1 MKSIQDIL
9 REALGEAFGR
19 LGVDAGEV
27 DGIGLEQP
35 ARREHGDWSSNAA
48 MALAK
53 SAGKSPRD
61 LAGEV
66 CEVLAGDLP
75 QHVSG
80 VEIAGPGFINFHLA
94 DSWWHAVLERVVTE
108 GADYGRLSFGEG
120 HRVNLEFVSANPTGP
135 LHAGHA
141 RGAAYGDALGSIL
154 ERCGYEVEREFY
166 VNDRGA
172 QLDIFAVSL
181 AARLVGLPVPPGG
194 YQGDYVDEWA
204 RELPGNLAEIVEGI
218 TPRPAPL
225 AVGNASTAS
234 DSARWAAEGLS
245 GKEPG
250 NSGNDSNDL
259 TTEAINPDVNN
270 PVSELKNLET
280 EKNIYANLDR
290 DAFNTDQLDH
300 WYAQV
305 ADHSS
310 FDDIRTWGRN
320 HAIADQQTTLGRLNI
335 VFGKWFS
342 ETSLVDGDNVSNLLA
357 QLEAKGTAYQKD
369 GATWLRVSD
378 FGDDQDRVLVKS
390 DGEFT
395 YLLPDIAYHQDKL
408 ARADTLIDI
417 WGADHH
423 GYIARMKAAIA
434 AFGENPER
442 LEVILCQI
450 VKLLRD
456 GKEVKL
462 SKRKGDII
470 TLDEIIDEIGP
481 DAARFAYLLQSPDSQ
496 QTVDLNVLAEESM
509 ENPVFYVQYAHV
521 RACAILRQA
530 AELGIARLAV
540 SECDLSLLSNERERE
555 VLRCLGDL
563 PAELETAC
571 HARAPHRIVSWLRD
585 LASAFHSFYHDCRVT
600 GDDVADDLTHA
611 RLALVD
617 AVRIGLAIGLD
628 LVGVSKPERM

>member
-1 MKSIQDIL
+1 MTDIQDIL

-27 DGIGLEQP
+27 GDIGLEQP

-48 MALAK
+48 MVLAK
-53 SAGKSPRD
+53 SAGKPPRD

-66 CEVLAGDLP
+66 CDVLAGDLP
-75 QHVSG
+75 KHVSG
-80 VEIAGPGFINFHLA
+80 AEIAGPGFINFHLA
-94 DSWWHAVLERVVTE
+94 DSWWHAVLEQVVTE
-108 GADYGRLSFGEG
+108 GADYGRLNFGEG
-120 HRVNLEFVSANPTGP
+120 HQVNLEFVSANPTGP

-181 AARLVGLPVPPGG
+181 AARRVGLPPPPDG
-194 YQGDYVDEWA
+194 YHGDYVDEWA
-204 RELPGNLAEIVEGI
+204 SELPGDLAEMVEGI
-218 TPRPAPL
+218 EPR
-225 AVGNASTAS
+225 
-234 DSARWAAEGLS
+234 DE
-245 GKEPG
+245 
-250 NSGNDSNDL
+250 
-259 TTEAINPDVNN
+259 
-270 PVSELKNLET
+270 
-280 EKNIYANLDR
+280 
-290 DAFNTDQLDH
+290 

-305 ADHSS
+305 ASHSS
-310 FDDIRTWGRN
+310 FGDLRAWGRD
-320 HAIADQQTTLGRLNI
+320 HSIADQKATLGRLNI
-335 VFGKWFS
+335 VFDKWFS
-342 ETSLVDGDNVSNLLA
+342 ETSLLESGRVEDLLA
-357 QLEAKGTAYQKD
+357 GLRTDGTSYKKD

-390 DGEFT
+390 DGELT

-423 GYIARMKAAIA
+423 GYIARMKSAIA

-450 VKLLRD
+450 VKLQRD

-470 TLDEIIDEIGP
+470 ALGEIIDEIGP

-496 QTVDLNVLAEESM
+496 QTVDLNVMAEKSM

-530 AELGIARLAV
+530 EELGIERQAV
-540 SECDLSLLSNERERE
+540 SETNLALLSHERERE

-563 PAELETAC
+563 PAEIETAC
-571 HARAPHRIVSWLRD
+571 HARAPHRIVSWLRE

-600 GDDVADDLTHA
+600 GDDVPDDLTHA
-611 RLALVD
+611 RLSLVD

>member
-27 DGIGLEQP
+27 GDIGLEQP

-53 SAGKSPRD
+53 SAGKPPRD

-66 CEVLAGDLP
+66 CDVLASDLP

-94 DSWWHAVLERVVTE
+94 DSWWHAVLEQVVTE

-120 HRVNLEFVSANPTGP
+120 HQVNLEFVSANPTGP

-181 AARLVGLPVPPGG
+181 AARRVGLPPPPDG
-194 YQGDYVDEWA
+194 YHGDYVDEWA
-204 RELPGNLAEIVEGI
+204 HELPGDLAEMVEGI
-218 TPRPAPL
+218 EPR
-225 AVGNASTAS
+225 
-234 DSARWAAEGLS
+234 DE
-245 GKEPG
+245 
-250 NSGNDSNDL
+250 
-259 TTEAINPDVNN
+259 
-270 PVSELKNLET
+270 
-280 EKNIYANLDR
+280 
-290 DAFNTDQLDH
+290 

-305 ADHSS
+305 ASHSS
-310 FDDIRTWGRN
+310 FGDLRAWGRD
-320 HAIADQQTTLGRLNI
+320 HSIADQKATLGRLNI
-335 VFGKWFS
+335 VFDKWFS
-342 ETSLVDGDNVSNLLA
+342 ETSLLESGRVEDLLA
-357 QLEAKGTAYQKD
+357 GLRAEGTSFQKD

-390 DGEFT
+390 DGELT

-423 GYIARMKAAIA
+423 GYIARMKAAIS

-450 VKLLRD
+450 VKLQRD

-470 TLDEIIDEIGP
+470 ALGEIIDEIGP

-496 QTVDLNVLAEESM
+496 QTVDLNVLAEKSM

-530 AELGIARLAV
+530 EELGIERQAV
-540 SECDLSLLSNERERE
+540 SEANLALLSHERERE

-563 PAELETAC
+563 PAEIETAC
-571 HARAPHRIVSWLRD
+571 HARAPHRIVSWLRE

-600 GDDVADDLTHA
+600 GDDVPDDLTHA
-611 RLALVD
+611 RLCLVD
-617 AVRIGLAIGLD
+617 AVCIGLAIGLD

>member
-1 MKSIQDIL
+1 MTDIRDIL

-19 LGVDAGEV
+19 LRLDAGEV
-27 DGIGLEQP
+27 GDIGLEQP

-53 SAGKSPRD
+53 SAGKPPRD

-66 CEVLAGDLP
+66 CDVLARDLP
-75 QHVSG
+75 QHVSR

-94 DSWWHAVLERVVTE
+94 DSWWHAVLEQVVTE
-108 GADYGRLSFGEG
+108 GTDYGRSSFGAG
-120 HRVNLEFVSANPTGP
+120 HQVNLEFVSANPTGP

-166 VNDRGA
+166 VNDRGT
-172 QLDIFAVSL
+172 QLDNFAVSL
-181 AARLVGLPVPPGG
+181 AARRIGLPSPPDG
-194 YQGDYVDEWA
+194 YHGDYVDEWA
-204 RELPGNLAEIVEGI
+204 SELPGDLAETIEKI
-218 TPRPAPL
+218 EPRPILIAD
-225 AVGNASTAS
+225 GINTGKASSDISAS
-234 DSARWAAEGLS
+234 DEGL
-245 GKEPG
+245 
-250 NSGNDSNDL
+250 
-259 TTEAINPDVNN
+259 
-270 PVSELKNLET
+270 
-280 EKNIYANLDR
+280 
-290 DAFNTDQLDH
+290 NTDELDH

-305 ADHSS
+305 SNSPVFNDLRA
-310 FDDIRTWGRN
+310 WGRD
-320 HAIADQQTTLGRLNI
+320 HAIADQRATLGRLNI
-335 VFGKWFS
+335 VFDKWFS
-342 ETSLVDGDNVSNLLA
+342 ETSLLESGRVDDLLA
-357 QLEAKGTAYQKD
+357 GLPTDGTSYQKD

-390 DGEFT
+390 DGELT

-408 ARADTLIDI
+408 SRADTLIDI

-450 VKLLRD
+450 VKLQRD

-470 TLDEIIDEIGP
+470 ALGEIIDEIGP

-496 QTVDLNVLAEESM
+496 QTVDLNVLAEKSM

-530 AELGIARLAV
+530 AELGIERQSV
-540 SECDLSLLSNERERE
+540 SETNLALLSHERERE

-563 PAELETAC
+563 PAEIETAC
-571 HARAPHRIVSWLRD
+571 RARAPHRIVSWLRE
-585 LASAFHSFYHDCRVT
+585 LASVFHSFYHDCRVT
-600 GDDVADDLTHA
+600 GDDVPDDLTHA
-611 RLALVD
+611 RLSLVD

>member
-27 DGIGLEQP
+27 GDIGLEQP

-53 SAGKSPRD
+53 SAGKPPRD

-66 CEVLAGDLP
+66 CGVLAGDLP

-94 DSWWHAVLERVVTE
+94 DSWWHAVLEQVVTE
-108 GADYGRLSFGEG
+108 GADYGRLNFGEG
-120 HRVNLEFVSANPTGP
+120 HQVNLEFVSANPTGP

-181 AARLVGLPVPPGG
+181 AARRVGLPSPPDG
-194 YQGDYVDEWA
+194 YHGDYVDEWA
-204 RELPGNLAEIVEGI
+204 SELPGDLAAMIEGI
-218 TPRPAPL
+218 ESRPAPIVNPTPV
-225 AVGNASTAS
+225 ANEASTGK
-234 DSARWAAEGLS
+234 DS
-245 GKEPG
+245 KDNP
-250 NSGNDSNDL
+250 NSGNTAHLLRENFNID
-259 TTEAINPDVNN
+259 
-270 PVSELKNLET
+270 ELDE
-280 EKNIYANLDR
+280 
-290 DAFNTDQLDH
+290 

-305 ADHSS
+305 ASHSS
-310 FDDIRTWGRN
+310 FGDLRAWGRD
-320 HAIADQQTTLGRLNI
+320 HSIADQKATLVRLNI
-335 VFGKWFS
+335 VFDKWFS
-342 ETSLVDGDNVSNLLA
+342 ETSLLESGRVEDLLA
-357 QLEAKGTAYQKD
+357 GLRADGTSYQKD

-390 DGEFT
+390 DGELT

-423 GYIARMKAAIA
+423 GYIARMKAAIS

-450 VKLLRD
+450 VKLQRD

-470 TLDEIIDEIGP
+470 ALGEIIDEIGP

-496 QTVDLNVLAEESM
+496 QTVDLNVLAEKSM

-530 AELGIARLAV
+530 EELGIERQAV
-540 SECDLSLLSNERERE
+540 SETNLALLSHERERE

-563 PAELETAC
+563 PAEIETAC
-571 HARAPHRIVSWLRD
+571 HARAPHRIVSWLRE

-600 GDDVADDLTHA
+600 GDDVPDDLTQA
-611 RLALVD
+611 RLCLVD

>member
-1 MKSIQDIL
+1 MKSIQNIL

-19 LGVDAGEV
+19 LGLDAGEIG
-27 DGIGLEQP
+27 DIGLEQP

-53 SAGKSPRD
+53 SAGKPPRD

-66 CEVLAGDLP
+66 CEMLSADLP

-80 VEIAGPGFINFHLA
+80 VGIAGPGFINFHLA
-94 DSWWHAVLERVVTE
+94 DSWWHAVLEQVVTE
-108 GADYGRLSFGEG
+108 GADYGRLSFGEE
-120 HRVNLEFVSANPTGP
+120 HHVNLEFVSANPTGP

-154 ERCGYEVEREFY
+154 ERCGYGVEREFY
-166 VNDRGA
+166 VNDRGT
-172 QLDIFAVSL
+172 QLDNFAVSL
-181 AARLVGLPVPPGG
+181 AARRIGLPPPPDG
-194 YQGDYVDEWA
+194 YHGDYVDEWA
-204 RELPGNLAEIVEGI
+204 SELPNDLAEVIEKI
-218 TPRPAPL
+218 EPRPAPI
-225 AVGNASTAS
+225 ADGINTGKASVDISAS
-234 DSARWAAEGLS
+234 DE
-245 GKEPG
+245 
-250 NSGNDSNDL
+250 DL
-259 TTEAINPDVNN
+259 TA
-270 PVSELKNLET
+270 
-280 EKNIYANLDR
+280 
-290 DAFNTDQLDH
+290 DQLDH

-305 ADHSS
+305 TDHPS
-310 FDDIRTWGRN
+310 FGDLRAWGRD
-320 HAIADQQTTLGRLNI
+320 HAITEQRATLGRLNI
-335 VFGKWFS
+335 VFDKWFS
-342 ETSLVDGDNVSNLLA
+342 ETSLLESGRVDDLLA
-357 QLEAKGTAYQKD
+357 GLRADGTSYQKD

-390 DGEFT
+390 DGELT

-408 ARADTLIDI
+408 TRADTLIDI

-450 VKLLRD
+450 VKLQRD

-470 TLDEIIDEIGP
+470 AMGEIIDEIGS

-496 QTVDLNVLAEESM
+496 QTVDLNVLAEKSM

-530 AELGIARLAV
+530 AELGIERQAV
-540 SECDLSLLSNERERE
+540 SETNLALLSHERERE

-563 PAELETAC
+563 PAEIETAC

-600 GDDVADDLTHA
+600 GDDVPDDLTHA
-611 RLALVD
+611 RLSLVD

>member
-1 MKSIQDIL
+1 MTDIQDIL

-27 DGIGLEQP
+27 GDIGLEQP

-48 MALAK
+48 MVLAK
-53 SAGKSPRD
+53 SAGKPPRD

-66 CEVLAGDLP
+66 CDVLAGDLP
-75 QHVSG
+75 KHVSG
-80 VEIAGPGFINFHLA
+80 AEIAGPGFINFHLA
-94 DSWWHAVLERVVTE
+94 DSWWHAVLEQVVTE
-108 GADYGRLSFGEG
+108 GADYGRLNFGEG
-120 HRVNLEFVSANPTGP
+120 HQVNLEFVSANPTGP

-181 AARLVGLPVPPGG
+181 AARRVGLPPPPDG
-194 YQGDYVDEWA
+194 YHGDYVDEWA
-204 RELPGNLAEIVEGI
+204 SELPGDLAEMVEGI
-218 TPRPAPL
+218 EPR
-225 AVGNASTAS
+225 
-234 DSARWAAEGLS
+234 DE
-245 GKEPG
+245 
-250 NSGNDSNDL
+250 
-259 TTEAINPDVNN
+259 
-270 PVSELKNLET
+270 
-280 EKNIYANLDR
+280 
-290 DAFNTDQLDH
+290 

-305 ADHSS
+305 ASHSS
-310 FDDIRTWGRN
+310 FGDLRAWGRD
-320 HAIADQQTTLGRLNI
+320 HSIADQKATLGRLNI
-335 VFGKWFS
+335 VFDKWFS
-342 ETSLVDGDNVSNLLA
+342 ETSLLESGRVEDLLA
-357 QLEAKGTAYQKD
+357 GLRTDGTSYKKD

-390 DGEFT
+390 DGELT

-423 GYIARMKAAIA
+423 GYIARMKSAIA

-450 VKLLRD
+450 VKLQRD

-470 TLDEIIDEIGP
+470 ALGEIIDEIGP

-496 QTVDLNVLAEESM
+496 QTVDLNVMAEKSM

-530 AELGIARLAV
+530 EELGIERQAV
-540 SECDLSLLSNERERE
+540 SETNLALLSHERERE

-563 PAELETAC
+563 PAEIETAC
-571 HARAPHRIVSWLRD
+571 HARAPHRIVSWLRE
-585 LASAFHSFYHDCRVT
+585 LASSFHSFYHDCRVT
-600 GDDVADDLTHA
+600 GDDVPDDLTHA
-611 RLALVD
+611 RLSLVD

>member
-1 MKSIQDIL
+1 ML
-9 REALGEAFGR
+9 T
-19 LGVDAGEV
+19 
-27 DGIGLEQP
+27 
-35 ARREHGDWSSNAA
+35 
-48 MALAK
+48 
-53 SAGKSPRD
+53 
-61 LAGEV
+61 
-66 CEVLAGDLP
+66 GDLP
-75 QHVSG
+75 QHVSR

-94 DSWWHAVLERVVTE
+94 DSWWHAVLEQVVTE
-108 GADYGRLSFGEG
+108 GADYGRSSFGAG
-120 HRVNLEFVSANPTGP
+120 HQVNLEFVSANPTGP

-166 VNDRGA
+166 VNDRGT
-172 QLDIFAVSL
+172 QLDNFAVSL
-181 AARLVGLPVPPGG
+181 AARRVGLPPPPDG
-194 YQGDYVDEWA
+194 YHGDYVDEWA
-204 RELPGNLAEIVEGI
+204 SELPGDLAEVIKKIE
-218 TPRPAPL
+218 PRPAPINDGRNTGK
-225 AVGNASTAS
+225 ASVGISAS
-234 DSARWAAEGLS
+234 DEGL
-245 GKEPG
+245 
-250 NSGNDSNDL
+250 
-259 TTEAINPDVNN
+259 
-270 PVSELKNLET
+270 
-280 EKNIYANLDR
+280 
-290 DAFNTDQLDH
+290 NTDELDH
-300 WYAQV
+300 WYSRV
-305 ADHSS
+305 TDHPS
-310 FDDIRTWGRN
+310 FDDLCAWGRD
-320 HAIADQQTTLGRLNI
+320 HSIADQRNTLGRLNI
-335 VFGKWFS
+335 VFDKWFS
-342 ETSLVDGDNVSNLLA
+342 ETSLLESGRVDDLLA
-357 QLEAKGTAYQKD
+357 GLRADGTSYQKD

-390 DGEFT
+390 DGELT

-408 ARADTLIDI
+408 SRADTLIDI

-450 VKLLRD
+450 VKLQRD

-470 TLDEIIDEIGP
+470 ALGEIIDEIGP

-496 QTVDLNVLAEESM
+496 QTVDLNVLAEKSM

-530 AELGIARLAV
+530 AELGIERQSV
-540 SECDLSLLSNERERE
+540 SETNLSLLSHERERE

-563 PAELETAC
+563 PAEIETAC
-571 HARAPHRIVSWLRD
+571 RARAPHRIVSWLRD

-600 GDDVADDLTHA
+600 GDDVPDDLTHA
-611 RLALVD
+611 RLSLVD

>member
-27 DGIGLEQP
+27 GDIGLEQP

-53 SAGKSPRD
+53 SAGKQPRD

-66 CEVLAGDLP
+66 REVLASDLP

-94 DSWWHAVLERVVTE
+94 DSWWHAVLEQVVTE
-108 GADYGRLSFGEG
+108 GADYGRLNFGEG
-120 HRVNLEFVSANPTGP
+120 HQVNLEFVSANPTGP

-181 AARLVGLPVPPGG
+181 AARRVGLPPPPDG
-194 YQGDYVDEWA
+194 YHGDYVDEWA
-204 RELPGNLAEIVEGI
+204 SELPEDLAAMVEGI
-218 TPRPAPL
+218 EPR
-225 AVGNASTAS
+225 
-234 DSARWAAEGLS
+234 DE
-245 GKEPG
+245 
-250 NSGNDSNDL
+250 
-259 TTEAINPDVNN
+259 
-270 PVSELKNLET
+270 
-280 EKNIYANLDR
+280 
-290 DAFNTDQLDH
+290 

-305 ADHSS
+305 ASHSS
-310 FDDIRTWGRN
+310 FGDLRAWGRD
-320 HAIADQQTTLGRLNI
+320 HSIADQKATLVRLNI
-335 VFGKWFS
+335 VFDKWFS
-342 ETSLVDGDNVSNLLA
+342 ETSLLESGRVEDLLA
-357 QLEAKGTAYQKD
+357 GLRTDGTSYQKD

-390 DGEFT
+390 DGELT

-423 GYIARMKAAIA
+423 GYIARMKAAIS

-450 VKLLRD
+450 VKLQRD

-470 TLDEIIDEIGP
+470 ALGEIIDEIGP

-496 QTVDLNVLAEESM
+496 QTVDLNVLAEKSM

-530 AELGIARLAV
+530 EELGIERQAV
-540 SECDLSLLSNERERE
+540 SETNLALLSHERERE

-563 PAELETAC
+563 PAEIETAC
-571 HARAPHRIVSWLRD
+571 HARAPHRIVSWLRE

-600 GDDVADDLTHA
+600 GDEVPDDLTHA
-611 RLALVD
+611 RLSLVD
-617 AVRIGLAIGLD
+617 AVCIGLAIGLD

>member
-1 MKSIQDIL
+1 MKSIQNIL
-9 REALGEAFGR
+9 REALREAFGR

-27 DGIGLEQP
+27 GGIGLEQP

-53 SAGKSPRD
+53 SAGKPPRD

-66 CEVLAGDLP
+66 CDVLAEDLP

-80 VEIAGPGFINFHLA
+80 AEIAGPGFINFHLA
-94 DSWWHAVLERVVTE
+94 DSWWHAVLEQVVTE
-108 GADYGRLSFGEG
+108 EADYGRLNFGEG
-120 HRVNLEFVSANPTGP
+120 HQVNLEFVSANPTGP

-181 AARLVGLPVPPGG
+181 AARRVGLPPPPDG
-194 YQGDYVDEWA
+194 YHGDYVDEWA
-204 RELPGNLAEIVEGI
+204 SELPSDLAAMVEGI
-218 TPRPAPL
+218 EP
-225 AVGNASTAS
+225 S
-234 DSARWAAEGLS
+234 DE
-245 GKEPG
+245 
-250 NSGNDSNDL
+250 
-259 TTEAINPDVNN
+259 
-270 PVSELKNLET
+270 
-280 EKNIYANLDR
+280 
-290 DAFNTDQLDH
+290 

-305 ADHSS
+305 ADHSG
-310 FDDIRTWGRN
+310 FGDLRAWGRD
-320 HAIADQQTTLGRLNI
+320 HAIADQKATLGRLSI
-335 VFGKWFS
+335 VFDKWFS
-342 ETSLVDGDNVSNLLA
+342 ETSLLESGRVDDLLA
-357 QLEAKGTAYQKD
+357 GLRAAGTSYQED

-390 DGEFT
+390 DGELT

-423 GYIARMKAAIA
+423 GYIARMKAAIS

-450 VKLLRD
+450 VKLQRD

-470 TLDEIIDEIGP
+470 ALGEIIDEIGP

-496 QTVDLNVLAEESM
+496 QTVDLNVLAEKSM
-509 ENPVFYVQYAHV
+509 DNPVFYVQYAHV

-530 AELGIARLAV
+530 KELGIERQPVPEAN
-540 SECDLSLLSNERERE
+540 LSLLSHERERE

-563 PAELETAC
+563 PAEIETAC
-571 HARAPHRIVSWLRD
+571 HARAPHRIVSWLRE

-600 GDDVADDLTHA
+600 GDDVPDDLSHA
-611 RLALVD
+611 RLSLVD

>member
-1 MKSIQDIL
+1 MKSIQNIL

-27 DGIGLEQP
+27 GDIGLEQP

-53 SAGKSPRD
+53 SAGKPPRD

-94 DSWWHAVLERVVTE
+94 DSWWHAVLEQVVTE

-120 HRVNLEFVSANPTGP
+120 HQVNLEFVSANPTGP

-181 AARLVGLPVPPGG
+181 AARRVGLPPPPDG
-194 YQGDYVDEWA
+194 YHGDYVDEWA
-204 RELPGNLAEIVEGI
+204 RDLPGDLAAMVEGI
-218 TPRPAPL
+218 EPR
-225 AVGNASTAS
+225 
-234 DSARWAAEGLS
+234 DE
-245 GKEPG
+245 
-250 NSGNDSNDL
+250 
-259 TTEAINPDVNN
+259 
-270 PVSELKNLET
+270 
-280 EKNIYANLDR
+280 
-290 DAFNTDQLDH
+290 

-305 ADHSS
+305 ASHPSFGDLRAWGRDHS
-310 FDDIRTWGRN
+310 
-320 HAIADQQTTLGRLNI
+320 IADQKATLGRLSI
-335 VFGKWFS
+335 VFDKWFS
-342 ETSLVDGDNVSNLLA
+342 ETSLLESGRVEDLLA
-357 QLEAKGTAYQKD
+357 GLRADGTSYQKD

-390 DGEFT
+390 DGELT

-450 VKLLRD
+450 VKLQRD
-456 GKEVKL
+456 GKEIKL

-470 TLDEIIDEIGP
+470 ALGEIIDEIGP

-496 QTVDLNVLAEESM
+496 QTVDLNVLAEKSM

-530 AELGIARLAV
+530 EELGIERQAV
-540 SECDLSLLSNERERE
+540 SEANLALLSHERERE

-563 PAELETAC
+563 PAEIETAC
-571 HARAPHRIVSWLRD
+571 HARAPHRIVSWLRE

-600 GDDVADDLTHA
+600 GDDVPDDLTHA
-611 RLALVD
+611 RLSLVD